1 MVQTPRSTCD
11 LTQHS
16 PLTGVHRADVALRNA
31 PHCAWQHPPL
41 QLVIFWINMR
51 GHTQRAAH
59 AADTLARA
67 LSRVGSLGNN
77 VVVQHSTRFEAI
89 APTCSKAGQPC
100 KLNAPW
106 SRWNASEVFAMEP
119 SKLRQHTPR
128 RKRGF
133 AIGNWLSHLNCYQQC
148 LDTAPL
154 PDACLVMEDDAG
166 LAPGVLQ
173 ALPCVLRRLDDAVG
187 RSWHALRLGCW
198 GSRFADD
205 CIRPP
210 NLFFAQSHAFN
221 SSAEA
226 LAPGGGMAYGGA
238 HLTLVRPA
246 TTLAE
251 LVGRLLQ
258 MGVMAIDVGL
268 TNPPRHQQAAHG
280 RAGRQRRSG
289 AEPLRSYVLDHPG
302 AYIDHRLDGLES
314 SRA

>member
-154 PDACLVMEDDAG
+154 PDACLVMVHGGRRWPRA
-166 LAPGVLQ
+166 
-173 ALPCVLRRLDDAVG
+173 RRLAGAAV
-187 RSWHALRLGCW
+187 RAAAARRCRWPW
-198 GSRFADD
+198 
-205 CIRPP
+205 
-210 NLFFAQSHAFN
+210 
-221 SSAEA
+221 
-226 LAPGGGMAYGGA
+226 LARAAP
-238 HLTLVRPA
+238 
-246 TTLAE
+246 
-251 LVGRLLQ
+251 RLLGQ
-258 MGVMAIDVGL
+258 
-268 TNPPRHQQAAHG
+268 
-280 RAGRQRRSG
+280 
-289 AEPLRSYVLDHPG
+289 PLR
-302 AYIDHRLDGLES
+302 
-314 SRA
+314 